1 MNNNIKKNYCSM
13 FHMYLLRCKKKGCPQ
28 ITTIIVIITM
38 RLIRAG
44 LIKDHEVLIVR
55 NRQEK
60 SKVKK
65 KEGNMRLR
73 PCLHRE
79 GTKEGKSYN
88 EKKKEQREPRRI

>member
-1 MNNNIKKNYCSM
+1 
-13 FHMYLLRCKKKGCPQ
+13 
-28 ITTIIVIITM
+28 M

-55 NRQEK
+55 NRQEE

-65 KEGNMRLR
+65 KKKEDGNMWLR

-79 GTKEGKSYN
+79 GTKEGESYN
-88 EKKKEQREPRRI
+88 EKKKKKNNENLKGYRRHQYIY